1 MSPPRT
7 KNAGAMSVL
16 GVLRM
21 LEKHILKYKPGGEM
35 GKELEWILEVTRT
48 VTGQLAGG
56 QENHQ
61 GGRMSVFDPQDWWN
75 GLGLGLVRYYL
86 DS

>member
-1 MSPPRT
+1 MHVKAMAILHMKDAR
-7 KNAGAMSVL
+7 AG
-16 GVLRM
+16 
-21 LEKHILKYKPGGEM
+21 
-35 GKELEWILEVTRT
+35 

-56 QENHQ
+56 QENHW
-61 GGRMSVFDPQDWWN
+61 GGRMSAFDPQDWWN